1 MATGPPA
8 PRKQLLVVDDD
19 PMVHDFVGHALRSL
33 PVEIVSCETAGE
45 GLRQI
50 AERSFDLILLDLGL
64 PDINGLEVLARLRQM
79 GGAFRVIVITA
90 DDTPESLLRA
100 IRQNTY
106 DYLRKPFTAPELAEL
121 VTRAL
126 SAKTDPAIEV
136 VSAKREWVELSIP
149 CTRDSAER
157 IEHFVRQL
165 DADLGLELMEPVAQ
179 AFRELLM
186 NAVEWGGGLDPSR
199 RVRLACLR
207 TPRMLFYRIADPGP
221 GFRFEGLTH
230 AAVSNPAGALASDAV
245 REAKGIRP
253 GGLGLAMV
261 QALADD
267 GLPGDHEVAVGR
279 CHRNGL
285 LETEHYPRGALTE
298 CPEF

>member
-1 MATGPPA
+1 MATGSL
-8 PRKQLLVVDDD
+8 RKQLLVVDDD
-19 PMVHDFVGHALRSL
+19 PSVHDFVGHALRSL
-33 PVEIVSCETAGE
+33 PVDIVSCETAGE
-45 GLRQI
+45 GLRRM
-50 AERSFDLILLDLGL
+50 AERAFDLTLLDLGL

-90 DDTPESLLRA
+90 DDTPESLMDA
-100 IRQNTY
+100 IRQNAY
-106 DYLRKPFTAPELAEL
+106 DYLRKPFTATDLAEL

-136 VSAKREWVELSIP
+136 LSAKREWLELSLP

-157 IEHFVRQL
+157 IEHIVRQL

-221 GFRFEGLTH
+221 GFCFEGLTH
-230 AAVSNPAGALASDAV
+230 AAVVNPGGAVGSNAV
-245 REAKGIRP
+245 REEMGLRP

-261 QALADD
+261 QALADEM
-267 GLPGDHEVAVGR
+267 LYNEKQNEVVLVKYLA
-279 CHRNGL
+279 
-285 LETEHYPRGALTE
+285 
-298 CPEF
+298 